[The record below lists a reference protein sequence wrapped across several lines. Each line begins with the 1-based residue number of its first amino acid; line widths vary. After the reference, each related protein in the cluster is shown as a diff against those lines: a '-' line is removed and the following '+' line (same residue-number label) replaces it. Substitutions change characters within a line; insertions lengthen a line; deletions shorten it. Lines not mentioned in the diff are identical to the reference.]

1 MDSRNRSGE
10 FQMVVLIV
18 SAKLADKAIQL
29 FQKENVPIQYQFQA
43 NGTASSEIVAML
55 GLGNVGKTVFLSM
68 MPKDFAWE
76 VMEKLK
82 KGLRLVRSNSGI
94 VFSLPLS
101 SSSNRL
107 LKIWESFPIIKKAC
121 CQRLERRM

>member
-55 GLGNVGKTVFLSM
+55 GLGNLGKTVFLCM
-68 MPKDFAWE
+68 MPKDFEWE
-76 VMEKLK
+76 LMEKLK
-82 KGLRLVRSNSGI
+82 K
-94 VFSLPLS
+94 
-101 SSSNRL
+101 
-107 LKIWESFPIIKKAC
+107 
-121 CQRLERRM
+121 